1 MLLERTQSL
10 MQRKLNDKAFDT
22 YALSVSVRGEEKR
35 LYSANADG
43 NTLFDIASCGKVL
56 HTTPIV
62 LQAIG
67 EGKLALD
74 SVLDDFFD
82 AVPAEKK
89 RITVRQLLTHTSGI
103 VRIPLSP
110 EICAQGSAAIAAQI
124 LSAPLRFAPDTDY
137 IYSCNG
143 MNLLGFIVEKIY
155 GQTMDKL
162 FEERIKAP
170 LGQSRSCFEIALDEP
185 NAAICY
191 TRRDAEGTRFDD
203 ANVRAM
209 GRVCGAG
216 GSFFSLND
224 VRTYVNAVMNRDER
238 LYDRRFFDL
247 AEVDY
252 APACSSEGRGLGWL
266 ITDSRYPQTGHLFP
280 AGSFGHCGHTGQSF
294 FMSRPLDLSV
304 IILSNATRFSAMKHD
319 FVTDD
324 YSTVMALRAEIH
336 NTICDDLI
344 KEGLIA
350 AE

>member
-1 MLLERTQSL
+1 MILERTQAL
-10 MQRKLNDKAFDT
+10 MQKKLHSKAFDT
-22 YALSVSVRGEEKR
+22 YALSVSVRGEEKV
-35 LYSANADG
+35 LFSENADG
-43 NTLFDIASCGKVL
+43 DTLFDIASCGKVL
-56 HTTPIV
+56 HTTPLV

-67 EGKLALD
+67 EGHLSLD
-74 SVLDDFFD
+74 TVLDDLFD
-82 AVPAEKK
+82 AVPEDKK

-110 EICAQGSAAIAAQI
+110 EICAQGTAAIAAQI
-124 LSAPLRFAPDTDY
+124 LAAPLQFAPGTDY
-137 IYSCNG
+137 VYSCNG
-143 MNLLGFIVEKIY
+143 MNLLGFTVEKIY

-162 FEERIKAP
+162 FETRIKRP
-170 LGQSRSCFEIALDEP
+170 LGLTRSRFEIALDEP

-252 APACSSEGRGLGWL
+252 APACASEGRGLGWL
-266 ITDSRYPQTGHLFP
+266 IADSRYPQTGRLFP
-280 AGSFGHCGHTGQSF
+280 AGSFGHCGHTGQSL

-319 FVTDD
+319 FITDD
-324 YSTVMALRAEIH
+324 YGSVMALRAEIH
-336 NTICDDLI
+336 NAIHDDLT
-344 KEGLIA
+344 KEGLIS

>member
-1 MLLERTQSL
+1 MILERTQAL
-10 MQRKLNDKAFDT
+10 MQKKLHSKAFDT
-22 YALSVSVRGEEKR
+22 YALSVSVRGEEKV
-35 LYSANADG
+35 LFSKNADG
-43 NTLFDIASCGKVL
+43 DTLFDIASCGKVL
-56 HTTPIV
+56 HTTPLV

-67 EGKLALD
+67 EGHLSLD
-74 SVLDDFFD
+74 TVLDDLFD
-82 AVPAEKK
+82 AVPEDKK

-110 EICAQGSAAIAAQI
+110 EICAQGTAAIAAQI
-124 LSAPLRFAPDTDY
+124 LAAPLQFAPGTDY
-137 IYSCNG
+137 VYSCNG
-143 MNLLGFIVEKIY
+143 MNLLGFTVEKIY

-162 FEERIKAP
+162 FETRIKRP
-170 LGQSRSCFEIALDEP
+170 LGLTRSRFEIALDEP

-266 ITDSRYPQTGHLFP
+266 IADSRYPQTGRLFP
-280 AGSFGHCGHTGQSF
+280 AGSFGHCGHTGQSL

-319 FVTDD
+319 FITDD
-324 YSTVMALRAEIH
+324 YGTVMALRAEIH
-336 NTICDDLI
+336 NAIHDDLT
-344 KEGLIA
+344 KEGLLS